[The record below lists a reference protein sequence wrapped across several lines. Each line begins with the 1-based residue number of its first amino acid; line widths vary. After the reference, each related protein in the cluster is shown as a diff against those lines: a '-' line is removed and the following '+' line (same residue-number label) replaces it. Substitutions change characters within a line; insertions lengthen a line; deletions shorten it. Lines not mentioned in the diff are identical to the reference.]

1 MASRQASYSAP
12 SSQARRETWARL
24 ATDLRPKGLEDQIT
38 REISLDELDP
48 FLDEVLAG
56 KARGRTVVRVGG

>member
-1 MASRQASYSAP
+1 METPADV
-12 SSQARRETWARL
+12 RRAVWERL
-24 ATDLRPKGLEDQIT
+24 ATDLRPQGLEDQIT
-38 REISLDELDP
+38 RELALDDLDP

>member
-1 MASRQASYSAP
+1 MSLLGIDSVETPADV
-12 SSQARRETWARL
+12 RRAVWERL

-38 REISLDELDP
+38 RELALDDLDP